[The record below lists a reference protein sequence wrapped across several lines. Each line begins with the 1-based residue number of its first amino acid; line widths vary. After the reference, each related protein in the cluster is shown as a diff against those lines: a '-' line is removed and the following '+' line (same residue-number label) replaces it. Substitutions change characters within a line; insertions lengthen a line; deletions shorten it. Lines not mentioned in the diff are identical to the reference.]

1 MRKLGHAPPGLLEES
16 LQAVLDKRLS
26 WLTKGPRYYRVVDDA
41 KCSGEIGN
49 EAAVRYG
56 NASAKPKAA
65 KTKKPKMS
73 IAELRRKIAAR
84 PPREKDP

>member
-1 MRKLGHAPPGLLEES
+1 MKA
-16 LQAVLDKRLS
+16 
-26 WLTKGPRYYRVVDDA
+26 TKA
-41 KCSGEIGN
+41 T
-49 EAAVRYG
+49 
-56 NASAKPKAA
+56 KAA